1 MLKKVLIANRG
12 EIAVRIIRACR
23 EAGLQCVT
31 VYSTADRTA
40 LHAEIADESVCIG
53 PPSVQDSYLNMNALI
68 SACQNTGATAL
79 HPGFGFLSES
89 AEFAQLCIDNGITFI
104 GPSPESISM
113 LGDKA
118 RAKETM
124 KAAGVP
130 VIPGSD
136 GAISS
141 VEEAKKIAAEIGY
154 PVLVKASAGGGGRG
168 IRRIDREDQLEEQMS
183 VAKEEAKLFFG
194 NDEVYLEKLIVGP
207 HHVEIQ
213 IIADQMGNT
222 VALGERDCSM
232 QRRNQKVLEESPS
245 PLMTPELRKAMQEA
259 AVRAAKACGYYN
271 AGTIE
276 FLVDDDRKFYFM
288 EMNTRIQVEHPVTEW
303 VTGVDLVQTQLLV
316 AQGKPLPFTQEDI
329 QVRGHAIEC
338 RINAENP
345 EQGFRPSPGKIRSLH
360 IPGGPG
366 IRVDSAVYQGYT
378 IPPYYDSMIA
388 KLIVHAPTRSQAIMK
403 MRWAL
408 AEFIV
413 DGIDSNIDFQLRLIK
428 NKDFEAGT
436 YDNTFWKNSLRI
448 PRTARRKTESKVR
461 M

>member
-276 FLVDDDRKFYFM
+276 FLVDDDRNFYFM

-316 AQGKPLPFTQEDI
+316 AQSKPLPFTQEDI

-436 YDNTFWKNSLRI
+436 YDNTFLEKFLADSKNGE
-448 PRTARRKTESKVR
+448 KENGK
-461 M
+461 